1 MQKYQIRDYQA
12 KNQKSAPRMFDLI
25 INEDEVSNKIKI
37 QTEGLLLYMS
47 VVLLSLNDTVNKN
60 LFGV

>member
-37 QTEGLLLYMS
+37 
-47 VVLLSLNDTVNKN
+47 
-60 LFGV
+60 

>member
-37 QTEGLLLYMS
+37 QTEGLLLYMA